1 MNRMLRIKSKM
12 ADGEVSSA
20 DSNTS
25 LQAKK
30 SGYTFGQNETLLLIS
45 LYQKYKENCCDN
57 GCNGSLFV
65 GRHICYAMFTR
76 PEPTVVFL
84 CKQSELFLAFR
95 TNHSYS
101 RIVDK
106 KTRPRCSGWMESQ
119 TCDRNARV
127 SNMAT
132 SSCYFRLKQSTV
144 KACLHMYA
152 IFAPLVN

>member
-1 MNRMLRIKSKM
+1 MS
-12 ADGEVSSA
+12 AA

-25 LQAKK
+25 LQGKK

-57 GCNGSLFV
+57 GCNGNLFV

-76 PEPTVVFL
+76 PGPTGVFL
-84 CKQSELFLAFR
+84 CRQSELFLAFR

-106 KTRPRCSGWMESQ
+106 KKTRPKTKTKVVPGIRLSHRHWHEEKLPCPLKICTVQ
-119 TCDRNARV
+119 VNC
-127 SNMAT
+127 
-132 SSCYFRLKQSTV
+132 CYPKISRISLPV
-144 KACLHMYA
+144 
-152 IFAPLVN
+152 